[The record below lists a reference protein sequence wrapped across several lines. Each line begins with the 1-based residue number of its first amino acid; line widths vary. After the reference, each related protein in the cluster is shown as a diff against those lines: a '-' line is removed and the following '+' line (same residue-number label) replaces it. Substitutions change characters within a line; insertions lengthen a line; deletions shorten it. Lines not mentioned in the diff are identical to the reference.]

1 VHVDTLC
8 IGRARSAIAAAWL
21 VKGVDVLLAGAAGP
35 TFDLAAPL
43 S

>member
-8 IGRARSAIAAAWL
+8 IGRARSAVALAWM
-21 VKGVDVLLAGAAGP
+21 VKGVDVLPAGTAGP

>member
-1 VHVDTLC
+1 MH
-8 IGRARSAIAAAWL
+8 
-21 VKGVDVLLAGAAGP
+21 KGVDVLLAGAAGP

>member
-8 IGRARSAIAAAWL
+8 IGRARAVAAAWL

-35 TFDLAAPL
+35 TLDLAAPL

>member
-1 VHVDTLC
+1 MSTPFASA
-8 IGRARSAIAAAWL
+8 ARDLVAAAWM